1 VSNSPST
8 IIAKSGRVFNASA
21 VGLVA
26 VIVREDE
33 RILML
38 ASPNRPNKWE
48 PPNGAFDGGE
58 TILDGLLREIHEE
71 AGERLQVRPLG
82 ALHTYTFRYDDSIRY
97 MVSIVYL
104 FAYEGGEVI
113 PGDDMAGSEVL
124 WMSAD
129 EATSGLYN
137 IIVPSEQ
144 PWLFQRAVELYR
156 LLKNAPPVNQQPT
169 WTSTKNK
176 YGE

>member
-1 VSNSPST
+1 LSNSTAT
-8 IIAKSGRVFNASA
+8 ILASSGRVFNACA

-26 VIVREDE
+26 LIVRADE

-38 ASPNRPNKWE
+38 AHPKRPNKWE
-48 PPNGAFDGGE
+48 PPNGAFDGNE
-58 TILDGLLREIHEE
+58 TILDGLMREIREE
-71 AGERLQVRPLG
+71 AGEQIQVRPLG

-113 PGDDMAGSEVL
+113 PGDDMAGSQVM
-124 WMSAD
+124 WMSAN
-129 EATSGLYN
+129 EATNGAYD

-144 PWLFQRAVELYR
+144 PWLFKRAVDVYR
-156 LLKNAPPVNQQPT
+156 LLKDAPPVIQQPE
-169 WTSTKNK
+169 WTGKKNK

>member
-1 VSNSPST
+1 MAN
-8 IIAKSGRVFNASA
+8 SGRVFNASA

-26 VIVREDE
+26 FIVREDE

-38 ASPNRPNKWE
+38 AHPQRPTRWE

-58 TILDGLLREIHEE
+58 TILDGLLREIREE
-71 AGERLQVRPLG
+71 AGEHIQVRPLG
-82 ALHTYTFRYDDSIRY
+82 ALHSYTFRYDDSIPH

-113 PGDDMAGSEVL
+113 PGDDMAGSQVL

-129 EATSGLYN
+129 EALSGLYN

-144 PWLFQRAVELYR
+144 PWLFQRAVDVYH
-156 LLKNAPPVNQQPT
+156 LLKDAPPVNQQPD
-169 WTSTKNK
+169 WTGKKNK